1 MATLL
6 GGREDPATKMFG
18 GKSSF
23 AGGKSS
29 FAGSKSGFGNGF
41 YNNYDRLPYA
51 PKKGFY
57 SGYSVNADGTISAK
71 LGNES
76 VLLNGINVDLK
87 KLGAYEG
94 SSGSIGKMKLD
105 SKGNLVAQMT
115 YDVAN
120 PNFGKRSGFSFLP
133 DPNKTI
139 PKTDWVTLS
148 GFQADMANASRSTSG
163 ALPSENNVYLR
174 ADEGGLLAEI
184 QGLWANKSPF
194 TAAYAR
200 QLQNPAQDPA
210 GDRLSTRRSGT
221 TNTLGGAPTSTAAG
235 GKAADDINLRNRK
248 GTLLT

>member
-6 GGREDPATKMFG
+6 GGGENPATKMFG
-18 GKSSF
+18 AQPTANRRGTV
-23 AGGKSS
+23 
-29 FAGSKSGFGNGF
+29 GFGF
-41 YNNYDRLPYA
+41 KTDSLPYK
-51 PKKGFY
+51 PQKGFY

-120 PNFGKRSGFSFLP
+120 PNFGKYSGFGVYR
-133 DPNKTI
+133 DQNKTI
-139 PKTDWVTLS
+139 PKTDWVQLS

-163 ALPSENNVYLR
+163 KLPNENNVYLR

-184 QGLWANKSPF
+184 QALWEGGKPF

-210 GDRLSTRRSGT
+210 GDRLSRRGSGT
-221 TNTLGGAPTSTAAG
+221 TNTLGGAPTSKAAG
-235 GKAADDINLRNRK
+235 TRTADDINLRNRK